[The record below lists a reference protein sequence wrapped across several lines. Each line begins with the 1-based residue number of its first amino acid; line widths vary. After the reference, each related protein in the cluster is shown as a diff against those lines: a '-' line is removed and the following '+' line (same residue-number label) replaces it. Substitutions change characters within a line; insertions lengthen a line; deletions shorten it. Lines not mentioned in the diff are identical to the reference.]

1 MPDYFLISVSNKENL
16 EICLDRSLAGFTGSM
31 NGVWAFWDIS
41 EGDYVSFLFAARA
54 RNLYEVKRKV
64 AVKNSEENSPW
75 PSIVL
80 RSGRK
85 YNFPF
90 RLILSPVRKFN
101 EPLVRQE
108 FAFVAENLLLRGG
121 YRKTHFQADTSTLY
135 SASQMGE
142 RVSEER
148 KEISLSEDLLFEP
161 KITFKKGRENPPYV
175 YRFHELILQALI
187 RKKLKLSYLNQ
198 LLKELELPYSFS
210 NFDVIGEKALPEGY
224 VDLFLKQKHPVGTDS
239 YILIEV
245 KTGKASRKD
254 FEQLQKYLSYV
265 EGEAKAAILVAR
277 DFPKSFKD
285 YISSPLI
292 KAYRYSFDSISL
304 AKLYTF
310 DELVE
315 KLTLTYAGGV

>member
-1 MPDYFLISVSNKENL
+1 MPDYFLISVSNRENL
-16 EICLDRSLAGFTGSM
+16 EICLDKNLAGFTGSI

-54 RNLYEVKRKV
+54 RNLYEVKRKI
-64 AVKNSEENSPW
+64 AVKNPEKNSPW
-75 PSIVL
+75 PPIVL
-80 RSGRK
+80 RSGRE

-90 RLILSPVRKFN
+90 RLILSPVREFN

-108 FAFVAENLLLRGG
+108 FSFVAENLLLRGG

-142 RVSEER
+142 KVSDE
-148 KEISLSEDLLFEP
+148 KKIANFDEDSLFEP
-161 KITFKKGRENPPYV
+161 KITFKKEMENPPYV

-187 RKKLKLSYLNQ
+187 RKKLKSGYLKQ
-198 LLKELELPYSFS
+198 LIKELELLYSS
-210 NFDVIGEKALPEGY
+210 SDFDVIGEKALPEGY

-239 YILIEV
+239 YVLIEV
-245 KTGKASRKD
+245 KTGKAIRKD
-254 FEQLQKYLSYV
+254 FKQLQKYLSYV
-265 EGEAKAAILVAR
+265 KEEARAAVLVAR

-292 KAYRYSFDSISL
+292 KAYRYSFDSISSDR
-304 AKLYTF
+304 LYTF
-310 DELVE
+310 DELVG